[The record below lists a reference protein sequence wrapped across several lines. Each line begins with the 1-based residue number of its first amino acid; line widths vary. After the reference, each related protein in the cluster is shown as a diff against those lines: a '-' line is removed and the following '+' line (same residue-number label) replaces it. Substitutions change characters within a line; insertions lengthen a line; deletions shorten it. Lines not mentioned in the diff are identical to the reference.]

1 MKSTLYLL
9 LTSLLVS
16 CGENTNNSP
25 FLVFSKDKVT
35 AEVTPQITYINPSG
49 MTVQT
54 RYNVPENYTRKTYRH
69 QDFGYH
75 LQQLP
80 LKDYGKKVKYYNGKD
95 KNTPQV
101 YSSVVD
107 LPIGAK
113 DLHQCADAAMR
124 LRADFLY
131 QQKRYGEIS
140 FHFNDGQPRAYTD
153 YVKGDYSTQ
162 TYWNYL
168 EHIFMYANTSSLK
181 QQLQSVPKNEVQ
193 IGDILLQSGTPY
205 GHAVIVIDMAENQAG
220 DRLVLLAQSYMPA
233 QELQVLENPSS
244 SDGNPWYRIDH
255 DRIITPEWEFTSADW
270 KTW

>member
-1 MKSTLYLL
+1 MKPILFLL
-9 LTSLLVS
+9 LACILAS
-16 CGENTNNSP
+16 CGKNTKNTA
-25 FLVFSKDKVT
+25 FLVFYNNDDT

-54 RYNVPENYTRKTYRH
+54 RYNVPENYTRKTYSP

-80 LKDYGKKVKYYNGKD
+80 LKVYGEKVKYYNGKE

-107 LPIGAK
+107 LPIGTK

-140 FHFNDGQPRAYTD
+140 FNFNDGKPRAYAD
-153 YVKGDYSTQ
+153 YIKGDYSAQ

-168 EHIFMYANTSSLK
+168 EYIFMYANTSSLK
-181 QQLQSVPKNEVQ
+181 QQLQSVPKNKVQ

-205 GHAVIVIDMAENQAG
+205 GHAVIVIDMAENETG

-233 QELQVLENPSS
+233 QELQVLENPYS
-244 SDGNPWYRIDH
+244 SDGNPWYRIDC
-255 DRIITPEWEFTSADW
+255 DRIITPEWKFTSADW

>member
-1 MKSTLYLL
+1 MKLCLFLL
-9 LTSLLVS
+9 FASILAS
-16 CGENTNNSP
+16 CGENTKKANLSL
-25 FLVFSKDKVT
+25 FVKDEAT
-35 AEVTPQITYINPSG
+35 AVVPPQITYINPDG

-54 RYNVPENYTRKTYRH
+54 RYNVPENYTRMTYSS

-80 LKDYGKKVKYYNGKD
+80 LKAYGEKVKYYNGKE

-107 LPIGAK
+107 LPIGTK

-131 QQKRYGEIS
+131 QQKQYSAIS
-140 FHFNDGQPRAYTD
+140 FHFNDGKPRAYTD
-153 YVKGDYSTQ
+153 YVKGDYSAQ
-162 TYWNYL
+162 KYWNYL
-168 EHIFMYANTSSLK
+168 EHIFTYANTSSLK

-205 GHAVIVIDMAENQAG
+205 GHAVIVIDMAQNEAG

-233 QELQVLENPSS
+233 QELQVLKNPYST
-244 SDGNPWYRIDH
+244 DGNPWYRIDG
-255 DRIITPEWEFTSADW
+255 DRIITPEWKFTSADW